1 MHAKKDGTVSLFGII
16 ECSII
21 IPRSPALV
29 LHHIEDFRLQRLR
42 HGITFGIIKSYVMTA
57 WATQPWR
64 CIMHKSY
71 TG

>member
-1 MHAKKDGTVSLFGII
+1 MRYYSKVSCCSHTEGIDIVHAKKDGTVSLFGII

-42 HGITFGIIKSYVMTA
+42 HGITFGIINAFRY
-57 WATQPWR
+57 
-64 CIMHKSY
+64 
-71 TG
+71 